1 MGRKVG
7 LVLGR
12 AVVGR
17 PVGRPV
23 LGRSVGRLVLGR
35 AVVGRAVVG
44 RAVGGRLVG
53 CEVGDGV
60 VTVHWKVRLPNGSY
74 ACTAAYTL
82 VGSDTA
88 AVEHDSMDV

>member
-17 PVGRPV
+17 LVGCAV
-23 LGRSVGRLVLGR
+23 LGRSVGLLVLGRLVLGR
-35 AVVGRAVVG
+35 AVV
-44 RAVGGRLVG
+44 GRLVG

-82 VGSDTA
+82 VGFDTA
-88 AVEHDSMDV
+88 AMKHDSMDV

>member
-17 PVGRPV
+17 LVGCAV
-23 LGRSVGRLVLGR
+23 LGRSVGLLVLGRLVLGR
-35 AVVGRAVVG
+35 AVV
-44 RAVGGRLVG
+44 GRLVG

-60 VTVHWKVRLPNGSY
+60 VTVHWKVRLLNGSS
-74 ACTAAYTL
+74 AQTAA
-82 VGSDTA
+82 
-88 AVEHDSMDV
+88 

>member
-1 MGRKVG
+1 VGRKVG

-17 PVGRPV
+17 LVGCAV
-23 LGRSVGRLVLGR
+23 LGRSVGLLRLVLGR
-35 AVVGRAVVG
+35 AVV
-44 RAVGGRLVG
+44 GRLVG

-88 AVEHDSMDV
+88 AMKHDSMDV